1 MRTKQGKQLVM
12 NTIYKNMSIRRYLV
26 TAFAA
31 IAALTMTAPQATAQT
46 WNQSIACPGWNNPS
60 NFSSG
65 GTRYTG
71 GVGSKNSNQC
81 PNVMTGVTGVTSL
94 PGVTTNTGIKTAA
107 QLDGSASPIMASTCS
122 NASATIP
129 NQNRQFAIMTSLTG
143 TDPNTGGGLKYVPTQ
158 FNTTDTTANELNPNT
173 QLTSSIRIGDGCANS
188 GASAAGLYY
197 TFRVT
202 AQNAMFYLY
211 YAIVAQAPTHG
222 MQGNPAFIAR
232 VMKRNSAG
240 QWNQVSDTLA
250 YYITT
255 TPSSNNSN
263 PCAYMQPVVPGTNG
277 WSSYGSG
284 YDPVYYKQWEK
295 VAINLSNHIYDTV
308 QIQIVMYDCVAE
320 YHYAYAYI
328 AGECRQMKINASGC
342 PAGMSTNVAT
352 LSAPKGLQNYVWYAS
367 EWGVADDPPSVSTAP
382 GGAQS
387 HFTFRRLTDEVGTPE
402 SRAFDYAAQAEDFRI
417 TRARNAAGQTITI
430 DSMGN
435 EQTFMCE
442 MTSALDPAKPF
453 TSRLYANLTNQKPSM
468 IVDTLYNCDGDVKVW
483 NMSEVPGDPTLVVRN
498 ATQWSVFGTPDCI
511 GTPIGQYTGDSVL
524 LNFTDSDPK
533 GLLVRTQTIAAGCYS
548 EAIYPILPRI
558 NPKAGFVISEKVLCD
573 DGETTITDTTSGDNR
588 RVWSFL
594 PANAPE
600 GDTNL
605 VPWNSD
611 ASTIVRSFTHAVEP
625 IQLQV
630 YNGLYTI
637 YRGDTSWCN
646 AVARDT
652 VAVFLHPE
660 LEVTGDTIVCAG
672 SRTNATVRAV
682 GVEGCTY
689 EWSLTPGQVTG
700 GLPAGPTLQVVPY
713 ADKAT
718 YYVKVTSPQGCV
730 AWDSIHAYLVRPKLA
745 IVPPDGRICPDMTAT
760 LIGSDAD
767 HYSWTASPADPSLAG
782 QENNAQITVSPAVTT
797 TYTMIG
803 HGTNDCDATPLTEK
817 VTIVPLP
824 VPEVKVTPGYIDSDN
839 PTVTLRDA
847 SRYSIQSEWAF
858 EDGAA
863 ATGREVKHTF
873 DGVIGRDSMGV
884 VLTAYNELQCAIQYP
899 FAIPVNLFTA
909 WFPNAFTPGSQDDN
923 AYFSFFSINDY
934 EYFHIY
940 IYNRRGELVYE
951 SDDVKFRWD
960 GTRLKDGE
968 PLEQGTYV
976 YTCRFRKPGSTVLNS
991 HYGSVTLIR

>member
-1 MRTKQGKQLVM
+1 MKRIATMTLA
-12 NTIYKNMSIRRYLV
+12 L
-26 TAFAA
+26 
-31 IAALTMTAPQATAQT
+31 AALLCAALPASAQWSQAT
-46 WNQSIACPGWNNPS
+46 ACPGWNNPS
-60 NFSSG
+60 NFSEG

-71 GVGSKNSNQC
+71 GVGTKNTSIC

-94 PGVTTNTGIKTAA
+94 PGVTTMTGIKNAS
-107 QLDGSASPIMASTCS
+107 QLDGTASPVQGTSCSMASAS
-122 NASATIP
+122 IP
-129 NQNRQFAIMTSLTG
+129 NQNKQFAIMTSLTG

-158 FNTTDTTANELNPNT
+158 FNTSDTTATVENPNT
-173 QLTSSIRIGDGCANS
+173 ELTRSIRIGDGCANN

-202 AQNAMFYLY
+202 GQNAMFYLY

-222 MQGNPAFIAR
+222 MSGNPAFIAR
-232 VMKRNSAG
+232 VMKRNAAG
-240 QWNQVSDTLA
+240 NWTQVNDTLA

-255 TPSSNNSN
+255 TPNNNTSSNTCS
-263 PCAYMQPVVPGTNG
+263 YMNPVVPGQNG
-277 WSSYGSG
+277 WVCYGDCNSG
-284 YDPVYYKQWEK
+284 WGDPVYYKQWEK
-295 VAINLSNHIYDTV
+295 VAINLSDHIYDTV
-308 QIQIVMYDCVAE
+308 QIQVVMYDCLAE
-320 YHYAYAYI
+320 FHWAYAYI
-328 AGECRQMKINASGC
+328 AGECRQMKIVASGC
-342 PAGMSTNVAT
+342 PAGMSTNVGT

-382 GGAQS
+382 GGAQA

-402 SRAFDYAAQAEDFRI
+402 SRAFDYPAQAEDFRI
-417 TRARNAAGQTITI
+417 TRARNAAGQTVTI
-430 DSMGN
+430 DSIGN

-453 TSRLYANLTNQKPSM
+453 TSRLYANLTNTKPSM
-468 IVDTLYNCDGDVKVW
+468 IVDSLYNCDGDVKVW

-605 VPWNSD
+605 VPWNSSD
-611 ASTIVRSFTHAVEP
+611 PTIVRSFTHAVEP
-625 IQLQV
+625 VQLQV

-672 SRTNATVRAV
+672 SRTNATVQAV

-689 EWSLTPGQVTG
+689 EWSLTYGSITG
-700 GLPAGPTLQVVPY
+700 NLPAGPTLQVVPY

-730 AWDSIHAYLVRPKLA
+730 AWDSIHAYLVRPKLS
-745 IVPPDGRICPDMTAT
+745 ITPPDGRICPGATAT

-782 QENNAQITVSPAVTT
+782 QESNSQIVVSPTVTT

-824 VPEVKVTPGYIDSDN
+824 VPEVKVTPAYIDSDD
-839 PTVTLRDA
+839 PRVVLRDV
-847 SRYSIQSEWAF
+847 SRHSVKSEWQF
-858 EDGAA
+858 EDGAT
-863 ATGREVKHTF
+863 ATGREVKHTL

-884 VLTAYNELQCAIQYP
+884 VLTAYNELNCPTIYP

-909 WFPNAFTPGSQDDN
+909 WFPTAFTPGSEDAN
-923 AYFSFFSINDY
+923 AYFSFFTLNDY

-940 IYNRRGELVYE
+940 IYNRRGEMVYE
-951 SDDVKFRWD
+951 SNDVRFRWN
-960 GTRLKDGE
+960 GTRLNDGE

-976 YTCRFRKPGSTVLNS
+976 YTCRYRKPGSTVLDTRR
-991 HYGSVTLIR
+991 GTVTLIR